1 MKRALFQLPMAL
13 GILLLV
19 SFGAVAQ
26 STVEK
31 SRLYVGSKGNE
42 KVVSKPTFSL
52 PKTVESKPLTNSS
65 ILNKYYKETLISK
78 SQRTKQNSVNA
89 QEAMKL
95 AAAQIQEKVVISNM
109 YPNPADDYTTL
120 VIRYQGK
127 FTKARVSFYNLIG
140 AEVESI
146 DLNRMEE
153 EIRVSTSSWP
163 SGVYFY
169 QLLVDDKKV
178 STKKFVVSHN

>member
-1 MKRALFQLPMAL
+1 MKRALFQLPVAV
-13 GILLLV
+13 GILLFL
-19 SFGAVAQ
+19 SLGAVAQ
-26 STVEK
+26 TTAEK

-42 KVVSKPTFSL
+42 KVTAKAAFSL

-78 SQRTKQNSVNA
+78 NTGAKQTLNNPTESMKMAASQV
-89 QEAMKL
+89 
-95 AAAQIQEKVVISNM
+95 QEKVVISNM
-109 YPNPADDYTTL
+109 YPNPADDHTTL

-127 FTKARVSFYNLIG
+127 FSKARVSFYNLIG

-169 QLLVDDKKV
+169 QLLVDDKKL

>member
-1 MKRALFQLPMAL
+1 MKRALLQLPLAV

-19 SFGAVAQ
+19 SFGAAAQ
-26 STVEK
+26 TTAEK

-42 KVVSKPTFSL
+42 KVTAKSQFSL
-52 PKTVESKPLTNSS
+52 PKTVESKPLTNTS

-78 SQRTKQNSVNA
+78 STLPKSASQPEA
-89 QEAMKL
+89 QKV
-95 AAAQIQEKVVISNM
+95 AANQIQEKVVISNM
-109 YPNPADDYTTL
+109 YPNPADDHTNL
-120 VIRYQGK
+120 VIKYQGK
-127 FTKARVSFYNLIG
+127 FTKARISFFNLIG

-146 DLNRMEE
+146 DLGRMDE
-153 EIRVSTSSWP
+153 EIRVSTVSWP

-169 QLLVDDKKV
+169 QLLVDDKKL